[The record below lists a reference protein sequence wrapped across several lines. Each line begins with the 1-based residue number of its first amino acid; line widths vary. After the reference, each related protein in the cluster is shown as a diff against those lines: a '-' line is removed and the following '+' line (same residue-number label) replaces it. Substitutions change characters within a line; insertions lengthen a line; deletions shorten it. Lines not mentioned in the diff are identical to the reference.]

1 MLDRLTADS
10 RIIDINRDCIVTS
23 NAEGWGIRRFNYP
36 RSLALVR
43 GGGEGQGRG
52 QSRRGRNYLGLA
64 NFSGGSYK
72 PRYIFER
79 RENVGPH

>member
-43 GGGEGQGRG
+43 GGGEGSREDSFAPFLFQKKACRG
-52 QSRRGRNYLGLA
+52 ESHGSRGAACPFR
-64 NFSGGSYK
+64 
-72 PRYIFER
+72 
-79 RENVGPH
+79 V